1 MEYFN
6 AVKINSFGTSEV
18 LEQTTHKLNEP
29 NSDEVIIKISH
40 CGIAFLDILMR
51 KGSYPNLPSL
61 PFILGKDVVGHI
73 HKVGKDV
80 KDLKV
85 GQRVLSHLNLG
96 GYAQF
101 AITDAK
107 NIIKVSEN
115 LDANKLVALPLN
127 YVTAYQLLH
136 RIAKVKKGSTIL
148 VHGGAGGVGTAL
160 LELARLSGVKT
171 YATVSS
177 KEKIE
182 SVKKRGAIPIN
193 YKSTDFVSF
202 FKEEAPKGIDAVFD
216 PIAEDYWK
224 KSSKVLKKG
233 GILVAY
239 GFSSLVSNDN
249 VISPEELSN
258 VIGKLV
264 ELEKSEIKTIW
275 YSITKLKMEE
285 PEIYFEDLLK
295 VVKLFEEGII
305 DPEVDSIFSL
315 KDVKKAHDF
324 IEKGSVIG
332 KVVLK
337 I

>member
-6 AVKINSFGTSEV
+6 AVEINRFGDSEV
-18 LEQTTHKLNEP
+18 LVQSTHKLNEP
-29 NSDEVIIKISH
+29 NDDEVVIKVSH

-61 PFILGKDVVGHI
+61 PFILGKDVVGYI
-73 HKVGKDV
+73 YKVGKNV
-80 KDLKV
+80 KDFEV

-101 AITDAK
+101 ATTKAK

-115 LDANKLVALPLN
+115 LDANKLVCLPLN

-136 RIAKVKKGSTIL
+136 RIAKLKKGSTIL

-160 LELARLSGVKT
+160 LELAKLSGIKV
-171 YATVSS
+171 YSTVSS

-182 SVKKRGAIPIN
+182 SVKKRGAIPID
-193 YKSTDFVSF
+193 YKNIDFVSYL
-202 FKEEAPKGIDAVFD
+202 KEQVPKGIDAVFD
-216 PIAEDYWK
+216 PIAEEYWE
-224 KSSKVLKKG
+224 KSSKVLKKD
-233 GILVAY
+233 GILVGY

-249 VISPEELSN
+249 AISAAELSN
-258 VIGKLV
+258 VIEKLLS
-264 ELEKSEIKTIW
+264 LEKLEIKPIW
-275 YSITKLKMEE
+275 YSITRLKMEQ
-285 PEIYFEDLLK
+285 PEVYFEDLIK
-295 VVKLFEEGII
+295 VVSLFEEGKINPEI
-305 DPEVDSIFSL
+305 DSVFSL
-315 KDVKKAHDF
+315 KDIKKVHEL

-337 I
+337 L